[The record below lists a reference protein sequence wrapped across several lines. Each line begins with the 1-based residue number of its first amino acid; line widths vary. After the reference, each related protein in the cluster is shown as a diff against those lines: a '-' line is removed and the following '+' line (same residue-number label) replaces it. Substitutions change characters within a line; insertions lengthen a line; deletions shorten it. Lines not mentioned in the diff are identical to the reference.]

1 MKKVSRNVIDFEGN
15 VLVIDD
21 QEQIRNVVSSMIK
34 SIAKCKIKTC
44 GCENLDS
51 ELKRRKYD
59 IIVCDFTMPSING
72 LQVAEKVKE
81 INKHTYF
88 CLMTGW
94 VGSFEDQEMNNVDF
108 VLNKPIN
115 KESLKQM
122 IFDYKTRKS

>member
-1 MKKVSRNVIDFEGN
+1 MNVDFQGN
-15 VLVIDD
+15 ILVIDD

-34 SIAKCKIKTC
+34 SIAKCKIKAC
-44 GCENLDS
+44 GCDNLDS

-59 IIVCDFTMPSING
+59 IILCDFTMPGVNG
-72 LQVAEKVKE
+72 LQVAQKVKD
-81 INKHTYF
+81 ISKQTYF

-94 VGSFEDQEMNNVDF
+94 VGSFKNEKMNNVDF

-122 IFDYKTRKS
+122 IFDYNEKC